1 MAFRTVAVV
10 VALGICLASM
20 SGPFAGGAQACSCS
34 GPSGADEE
42 LRYSDAVFT
51 GEMTRDGIE
60 DPRPDDGA
68 MFGGVE
74 FRVDES
80 WKGVSGESAV
90 VYGQALSYY
99 GKLEEGKM
107 YVESSCAY
115 SFSKGESYLVYAT
128 RYEDG
133 FQVEPCSGTASLD
146 DAGEDVRV
154 LNASVERLT
163 DTGGPPLA
171 GVLVAAV
178 AGLLSAGLLFR
189 WARN

>member
-1 MAFRTVAVV
+1 MAAVFILV
-10 VALGICLASM
+10 LTLAA
-20 SGPFAGGAQACSCS
+20 GPYAGPARACSCAGS
-34 GPSGADEE
+34 LGAEEE

-51 GEMTRDGIE
+51 GEMIRAGIE

-128 RYEDG
+128 RYENG
-133 FQVEPCSGTASLD
+133 FRVEACSGTKTL
-146 DAGEDVRV
+146 AGADKDLEALGPPID
-154 LNASVERLT
+154 RLT
-163 DTGGPPLA
+163 DTGGTPLPLV
-171 GVLVAAV
+171 GVLAA
-178 AGLLSAGLLFR
+178 AFLISAGTLFR
-189 WARN
+189 WARR